1 MPEPLHEE
9 ALLPVADRV
18 VMISGANRGIGA
30 AIARKLESDG
40 YRLSLGMRQPSSPSD
55 PARILTH
62 RFDALEPATA
72 GAWVEATIQ
81 RFGQLDALINNA
93 GIFKTVTF
101 DEGSEDDLDDLFN
114 VNVKGPFRLT
124 RAALPHLRRSPHGRV
139 VNIAS
144 TDGKRYRDPTASI
157 GYVMS
162 KHALVAMT
170 HATRVIGWNDHLRAT
185 ALCPGAVE
193 TDLVKSVPGA
203 VAGPGRIDPDTLAE
217 TTSLLLRLPDNASV
231 AELTLNTRCEAML

>member
-1 MPEPLHEE
+1 MPGPQLTE

-30 AIARKLESDG
+30 AIAARLLADG
-40 YRLSLGMRQPSSPSD
+40 YRLSLGMRQPTEAAD
-55 PARILTH
+55 PDRALTH
-62 RFDALEPATA
+62 RFDAHDPGTA
-72 GAWVEATIQ
+72 QAWVGATID

-93 GIFKTVTF
+93 GIFRVVTF
-101 DEGSEDDLDDLFN
+101 DEGSEDGLDELLA
-114 VNVKGPFRLT
+114 VNVKAPFRLT
-124 RAALPHLRRSPHGRV
+124 RAALPHLRQSPHGRV

-170 HATRVIGWNDHLRAT
+170 HATRVVGWDDQVRAT

-203 VAGPGRIDPDTLAE
+203 VAGPGRIDPATLAE
-217 TTSLLLRLPDNASV
+217 TVGLLLRLPDNASV
-231 AELTLNTRCEAML
+231 AELVLNTRCEAML